1 MGVPAVEKK
10 KTRRWW
16 RWLKRLLLAVFVLLV
31 LAVVFHEPLLRWAVG
46 YGGTKWAKIAGVT
59 LTWQVEGSVL
69 GDLKLSE
76 IKASGA
82 MVERATLGELT
93 VEYDFWSAART
104 RNFDVVKRLAI
115 KDMDAVLDLRKLP
128 QMDVKVEKTA
138 EARAGRPPPVVWPK
152 VIDIENVNA
161 VVTLADGRRITVRGL
176 SLRVGEGMP
185 GIFQCAEF
193 RMEPGE
199 LHVVDVKAA
208 VEWGERTITISEL
221 DLPYGGKLKSLMVD
235 LSKISEDAITVRS
248 EAAMGKAVARVD
260 ASASGLFAPPLKAVA
275 DVKIT
280 ELSSAD
286 LVAFKL
292 PPGLT
297 FEHVNLDLH
306 AEGPENLSV
315 KGELSVAGVQAA
327 GAMLDE
333 VKVPIEVVNG
343 HAKIPMLRLVRGTNR
358 LEMSAEAALPADLT
372 QWQKIAWKTHVE
384 VLVRDLTELLAEAPP
399 VKGTVVLSLD
409 AQGVGATP
417 TSAQGHVEGTELAF
431 EAYKLP
437 KLAAD
442 FAVNGKSA
450 TLTLPALSLG
460 AGNTLALNAEML
472 MEDVIPLK
480 VDWEVK
486 VDDPAV
492 LMQTVGLPP
501 LEQPLTAKITTTG
514 KASMRMNDVMNLD
527 AEMDLSVKDGRFG
540 DAPLPTVE
548 MQVTATKGTAAL
560 KSCNILWD
568 ARNHILLAG
577 RAKLTAP
584 WSFVADADIALPEL
598 KKLNELLMA
607 FKAPPVQSGSLAAK
621 LDVTGDVSP
630 WRCEGRA
637 GLQAKNV
644 QVKGMKEAA
653 NVDLLTTFAGKT
665 AELAKL
671 EVVLGPWRLLTSGT
685 VTDKVANLRE
695 LSFWQK
701 GRQLMSGHMIT
712 PFNVTQADVVD
723 GMPLDVVL
731 NAKDLPLGE
740 IAAAAGVKGLP
751 SGILSAEVNMGGR
764 LDAASAE
771 IKINVRD
778 VKAAWAPKSFKP
790 AQIDFLATLKANKLV
805 VDAKVVQAPL
815 QPLTLKAEAPLVV
828 SDLIKNPGSAL
839 DLPLKA
845 TVDMAE
851 SDLSFVREFAP
862 KVVRS
867 VPAKMRLSA
876 RVSGT
881 IKAPLIDSNI
891 QIDVPEVGFVSS
903 KMPSVRDVRV
913 RLRTHDRTAVIE
925 DISVVLAGGRVK
937 VGGTIDATNVREPRF
952 DVRVNASEA
961 LVYRD
966 PTSSVRANGNISV
979 AGTLKAARVSG
990 LVEIVRGRVF
1000 REVNL
1005 MPNLFRIIP
1014 QGEDLPPPPPST
1026 ARTEQKLALPALMKD
1041 WMFDLRVRTRDPVFI
1056 DGNLVNGTVSA
1067 DINVGGT
1074 GAAPRLTGGANVDR
1088 MRVKLPFSQMKITKG
1103 VATMDP
1109 DNPFTPNL
1117 DVRGESRVG
1126 EYEITMFVYGD
1137 TSDPKPRFTSSPP
1150 LSEADIITLL
1160 STGITLN
1167 GDSSQLAS
1175 QVATRAIVLVASEA
1189 YRKIFKKKK
1198 KVEIDEPKLRIRY
1211 NPTSPDQSGG
1221 NGSSGGT
1228 GSAEASYE
1236 ITPKVRFTGNFMQNG
1251 GVKALLGY
1259 VLRFGKAAR
1268 AMDEEAAR

>member
-1 MGVPAVEKK
+1 MGVPAVDKK

-16 RWLKRLLLAVFVLLV
+16 RWLKRVLLAVFVLLV

-46 YGGTKWAKIAGVT
+46 YGGTKWAKVAGVT

-76 IKASGA
+76 IEASGA

-93 VEYDFWSAART
+93 VEYDLWSAART
-104 RNFDVVKRLAI
+104 RNIDVVKRLAI

-161 VVTLADGRRITVRGL
+161 VVTLADGRRVTVRGL

-185 GIFQCAEF
+185 GIFQFAEF

-221 DLPYGGKLKSLMVD
+221 NLPYGGKLKSLMVD

-248 EAAMGKAVARVD
+248 EAAIGKALARVD
-260 ASASGLFAPPLKAVA
+260 ASASGLFAPPLKAVV

-292 PPGLT
+292 PPGLA

-306 AEGPENLSV
+306 AEGPENLSMH
-315 KGELSVAGVQAA
+315 GEVSVAAVQAA

-333 VKVPIEVVNG
+333 VRVPIEVVNG

-358 LEMSAEAALPADLT
+358 LEMSAEAELPADLT

-384 VLVRDLTELLAEAPP
+384 VLVRDVTELQAEAPP
-399 VKGTVVLSLD
+399 AKGTVALSVD

-417 TSAQGHVEGTELAF
+417 TSARGHVEGTELAF
-431 EAYKLP
+431 QAYKLP

-460 AGNTLALNAEML
+460 AGNTVALNAEML

-480 VDWEVK
+480 VDWEVR

-501 LEQPLTAKITTTG
+501 LERPLTAKITTAG

-527 AEMDLSVKDGRFG
+527 AEMDLSVKEGRYD

-548 MQVTATKGTAAL
+548 MQMAATKGTAVL
-560 KSCNILWD
+560 KSCNIVWD
-568 ARNHILLAG
+568 VQNHILLAG
-577 RAKLTAP
+577 RAKLAAP
-584 WSFVADADIALPEL
+584 WSFVADGDIALPEL
-598 KKLNELLMA
+598 KNLNELLLA
-607 FKAPPVQSGSLAAK
+607 FKAPPVQSGSLLAK

-637 GLQAKNV
+637 DLQAKAV
-644 QVKGMKEAA
+644 QMKGMKEAA
-653 NVDLLTTFAGKT
+653 NVELRTTFAGKT

-671 EVVLGPWRLLTSGT
+671 EVVLGPWRLLTSGA

-701 GRQLMSGHMIT
+701 GRQLMSGHVIT
-712 PFNVTQADVVD
+712 PFNVTQTDVVD

-731 NAKDLPLGE
+731 NARDLPVHE

-751 SGILSAEVNMGGR
+751 SGILSAKVKMGGR

-771 IKINVRD
+771 VKINVRD

-828 SDLIKNPGSAL
+828 SDLIKKPGTAL
-839 DLPLKA
+839 DLPLRA
-845 TVDMAE
+845 TVDMEE

-862 KVVRS
+862 NVVRS
-867 VPAKMRLSA
+867 VPAKMRLNA

-881 IKAPLIDSNI
+881 VRAPLIDSII

-903 KMPSVRDVRV
+903 DMPSVRDVKV
-913 RLRTHDRTAVIE
+913 HVRTHDRKATIE
-925 DISVVLAGGRVK
+925 NISALFAGGRLK
-937 VGGTIDATNVREPRF
+937 MGGTIDATNLQDPRF
-952 DVRVNASEA
+952 DLRLEAGEA

-966 PTSSVRANGNISV
+966 PTSSLRANANV
-979 AGTLKAARVSG
+979 KVEGTLKTARVSG
-990 LVEIVRGRVF
+990 LVEAVRGRVF
-1000 REVNL
+1000 REVNI
-1005 MPNLFRIIP
+1005 MPNLFRMIP
-1014 QGEDLPPPPPST
+1014 QGDKLPPPPPST
-1026 ARTEQKLALPALMKD
+1026 ARIEQKLEVPALMKD
-1041 WMFDLRVRTRDPVFI
+1041 WTFDLKVRTHDPVLI
-1056 DGNLVNGTVSA
+1056 AGNLVNGAISA
-1067 DINVGGT
+1067 DIALGGT
-1074 GAAPRLTGGANVDR
+1074 GAAPRLTGFANVDR
-1088 MRVKLPFSQMKITKG
+1088 MLVRLPFSTMKITKG
-1103 VATMDP
+1103 VVTMNP
-1109 DNPFTPNL
+1109 ANPFAPQL

-1126 EYEITMFVYGD
+1126 LYDITLYVYGD
-1137 TSDPKPRFTSSPP
+1137 ATAPKTRFSSSPP
-1150 LSEADIITLL
+1150 LSEADVVTLL
-1160 STGITLN
+1160 GTGMTFS
-1167 GDSSQLAS
+1167 GDSSQ
-1175 QVATRAIVLVASEA
+1175 VASEA
-1189 YRKIFKKKK
+1189 ATRALFLFATETYRKIFNKKKT
-1198 KVEIDEPKLRIRY
+1198 VDPDPPKLHLSF
-1211 NPTSPDQSGG
+1211 NPSGADRS
-1221 NGSSGGT
+1221 NDSVQ
-1228 GSAEASYE
+1228 AMYE
-1236 ITPKVRFTGNFMQNG
+1236 ITPKVRFTGRFMQIG
-1251 GVKALLGY
+1251 RVKALLGY

-1268 AMDEEAAR
+1268 AMDEEAPR